1 MAEQQ
6 EVGGQTQSL
15 LADFNT
21 RLRDID
27 ERSRLIRERVLLLGK
42 NLISS
47 RQNVEDELKVIKK
60 ENLEIKK
67 TLDKLKKVSNSLLTE
82 FNKFVKRE
90 ELILVERM
98 LKDFQPL
105 EFMRKKDI
113 EELIAEKLSKKK
125 DMNEVQLNQG
135 ELKPQETV
143 SVLGKEIKTTETIE

>member
-6 EVGGQTQSL
+6 ETGGQVQFL

-27 ERSRLIRERVLLLGK
+27 ERNRLIRERVLLLGK

-47 RQNVEDELKVIKK
+47 RQDVEDELK
-60 ENLEIKK
+60 EIKK
-67 TLDKLKKVSNSLLTE
+67 DNIEIKADLEKLKKTSSCLLTE

-90 ELILVERM
+90 EIVLVERM

-105 EFMRKKDI
+105 EFMRKKDV
-113 EELIAEKLSKKK
+113 EELIANKLKI
-125 DMNEVQLNQG
+125 N
-135 ELKPQETV
+135 TT
-143 SVLGKEIKTTETIE
+143 KTTI